1 MSTLPDPRFL
11 QEAARAHRARAGA
24 LVALAKAVGRGAAPP
39 VTKAVAKSL
48 ARLQAATIPPT
59 DIAIQGTEAW
69 LAEQERERRQRLA
82 GDLRAA
88 CEATEVELLVLQRAP
103 LELRLPPVSVEVD
116 YDADRAI
123 VRFAGDRLLECE
135 VQAAA
140 IMAARERAVRLLEGR
155 GWEPAGFLRLL
166 LHAWRRVAGS
176 EAGWVELVEVL
187 PELALLLQ
195 PRAFRRDPSGRNF
208 KPYPRVQLA
217 YDLWRLRRDRS
228 LAVDGWRLSLGPA
241 TGDSTRDKSRVL
253 RLEDAHG
260 QGQYHLTLRF
270 VPEARP

>member
-24 LVALAKAVGRGAAPP
+24 LGALAKAVGRGAAAPIARA
-39 VTKAVAKSL
+39 VT
-48 ARLQAATIPPT
+48 RLQGVAVPATDP
-59 DIAIQGTEAW
+59 AIEATSAW
-69 LAEQERERRQRLA
+69 LAEQERERRQRLS
-82 GDLRAA
+82 GDLRSA
-88 CEATEVELLVLQRAP
+88 CEAARIELLVLQRAP
-103 LELRLPPVSVEVD
+103 LELRLPPVSVLVD
-116 YDADRAI
+116 YDADRAS
-123 VRFAGDRLLECE
+123 VCFAGERLAESE

-140 IMAARERAVRLLEGR
+140 ILSAREQAVRRLEGH
-155 GWEPAGFLRLL
+155 GWEPGGFLRLL
-166 LHAWRRVAGS
+166 LQAWRRAAGP
-176 EAGWVELVEVL
+176 ENGWVELVDVL
-187 PELALLLQ
+187 PELALLQQ

-217 YDLWRLRRDRS
+217 YDLWRLRRDRT

-270 VPEARP
+270 VTEARA